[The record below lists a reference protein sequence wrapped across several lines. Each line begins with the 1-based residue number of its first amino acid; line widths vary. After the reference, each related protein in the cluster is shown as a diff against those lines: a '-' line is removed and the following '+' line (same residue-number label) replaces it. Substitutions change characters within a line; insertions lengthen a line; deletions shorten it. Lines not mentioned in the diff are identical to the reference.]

1 MDGNK
6 DILLNLLK
14 QHQELGIT
22 EQIDYDKFYLYSII
36 THSTAIEGSTVTE
49 VEAQLLFDEG
59 ITSSKRTMVEQM
71 MNLDLKVAYEYGR
84 EWIKEHKPITVDWLV
99 LLASKVMARTGS
111 EYNAVGGSFSAAKGE
126 IRLLNVT
133 AGLGGKS
140 YMSYLKVPAKLQA
153 FCEELNRRRAAIDPN
168 DVYAVYEL
176 SYWAHFELVTIHP
189 WADGNGRTCRLLMN
203 LLQMEFGVLPTKVL
217 KQDKAQYIQALIDTR
232 EQEDIDIFINCM
244 HQLHCEHLRHDIDQ
258 FLQASGEKMVDKLS
272 HNNLVPVVEQND
284 VIIYHSKDGK
294 INVALMTRD
303 GNVWLNQQQIATLF
317 ATSVPN
323 ISMHIANVLKEREL
337 DVNSVIKNYLTTA
350 SDGKSYD
357 VTYYSLQMIIAVG
370 FRVRG
375 MRGTQFRQWANNH
388 LSEYLIKGFTMDDE
402 RLKNPDGRPDYFDEM
417 LEELEKEIKS
427 KL

>member
-1 MDGNK
+1 MNANK
-6 DILLNLLK
+6 DILQNLLK

-153 FCEELNRRRAAIDPN
+153 FCEELNRRRAAIDPK

-232 EQEDIDIFINCM
+232 EQEDLDIFINCM
-244 HQLHCEHLRHDIDQ
+244 HEFHCEHLRHDIDQ
-258 FLQASGEKMVDKLS
+258 FLQTSGEEHVVKETKYVEKASKHVVKTADKILAAMRANPEVTAEMLAVDLELS
-272 HNNLVPVVEQND
+272 KRGIEDSIARLRKSGRVIRHGGRKDGYWEVVEL
-284 VIIYHSKDGK
+284 
-294 INVALMTRD
+294 A
-303 GNVWLNQQQIATLF
+303 
-317 ATSVPN
+317 
-323 ISMHIANVLKEREL
+323 
-337 DVNSVIKNYLTTA
+337 
-350 SDGKSYD
+350 
-357 VTYYSLQMIIAVG
+357 
-370 FRVRG
+370 
-375 MRGTQFRQWANNH
+375 
-388 LSEYLIKGFTMDDE
+388 
-402 RLKNPDGRPDYFDEM
+402 
-417 LEELEKEIKS
+417 
-427 KL
+427 